1 MRFSFG
7 SRGDARC
14 GWAAVKGY
22 YRLIDQPDD
31 SQDVDAVFEK
41 DREFVRK
48 AVAKVALEMDLPLD
62 WLNDAVKGYVSPNE
76 AGNMRIPPTTIY
88 FSNH

>member
-1 MRFSFG
+1 MLFSFG
-7 SRGDARC
+7 PRGDDRC
-14 GWAAVKGY
+14 GWAAVKCY

-48 AVAKVALEMDLPLD
+48 AVAKVALEIMD
-62 WLNDAVKGYVSPNE
+62 VMKY
-76 AGNMRIPPTTIY
+76 TIMIVY
-88 FSNH
+88 M